1 MIELQDVAVVRQGR
15 TILQIDALQ
24 LPTDQMTVIL
34 GHNGSGKSTLASV
47 LAGLTK
53 PDRGRVWIDG
63 DDLFKLSDK
72 ARAKRLAY
80 LPQKLPMSQG
90 LTCQELVALG
100 RYPWRGLLGRMQA
113 SDFEAIEMALKAT
126 HTWAFKDC
134 LVDALSGGERQ
145 RVWIAMLLAQA
156 SQLLLLDEPTS
167 ALDVKHQYAVMRLLR
182 QLHDQNHQGIFTII
196 HDVNLALRYST
207 YVVALKRGQVL
218 FHGPKTLLEDEDHLA
233 MLYDT
238 PIGLVNINAS
248 SDSPNWVAVVKES
261 Q

>member
-15 TILQIDALQ
+15 TILEIDALA

-53 PDRGRVWIDG
+53 PDRGRVLVNG
-63 DDLFKLSDK
+63 QDLFKLSDK
-72 ARAKRLAY
+72 ARARLLAY
-80 LPQKLPMSQG
+80 LPQKLPLSQG

-100 RYPWRGLLGRMQA
+100 RYPWRGLLGRMQT
-113 SDFEAIEMALKAT
+113 SDYETIQKAMKAT
-126 HTWAFKDC
+126 HTWPFKDS

-156 SQLLLLDEPTS
+156 SELLLLDEPTS

-182 QLHDQNHQGIFTII
+182 QLHDENHQGIFTII

-207 YVVALKRGQVL
+207 YCVALKKGRVL
-218 FHGPKTLLEDEDHLA
+218 FHGPTSILEDESHLA
-233 MLYDT
+233 QLYDT
-238 PIGLVNINAS
+238 PIELLNIHA
-248 SDSPNWVAVVKES
+248 DREKPRWVAVVKEDT
-261 Q
+261 